1 MSKSKNGPGLI
12 STILGL
18 TFLWVVLFGIT
29 CGSTHHRMNC
39 TPNRGVEFNHEP
51 APPIMKSLPPIK
63 SKQKKTSTKK
73 HEDRL

>member
-1 MSKSKNGPGLI
+1 MSKSKSSSGLI

-39 TPNRGVEFNHEP
+39 TVDRGVEFNHEP
-51 APPIMKSLPPIK
+51 APLPHTHSLPT
-63 SKQKKTSTKK
+63 KTKGK
-73 HEDRL
+73 GKVKP